1 MQLRVQLQLN
11 TLFINMLAIK
21 CSPTALIIGLRVYSF
36 SFFHLIHF
44 FMQNLVSEFLIKY
57 STNFNPSS
65 AYKVTSSTTAAKLL
79 RDIWEHDLNHVER
92 FYILS
97 LNRANCVVSW
107 SLISL
112 GGMSGTVA
120 DGKVIFQKG
129 LLSNAHGLIMAHNHP
144 SGQLM
149 PSQADISLTQK
160 MVEFGKFIDLPIL
173 DHIIL
178 TQHGYYSFADEG
190 KI

>member
-1 MQLRVQLQLN
+1 
-11 TLFINMLAIK
+11 
-21 CSPTALIIGLRVYSF
+21 
-36 SFFHLIHF
+36 
-44 FMQNLVSEFLIKY
+44 MQNLVSEFSVRY
-57 STNFNPSS
+57 HTNFNPSN
-65 AYKVTSSTTAAKLL
+65 AFKITSSINAAQLL
-79 RDIWEHDLNHVER
+79 RNIWEDDLNHVER
-92 FYILS
+92 FYLLS
-97 LNRANCVVSW
+97 LNRANCVISW

-120 DGKVIFQKG
+120 DGKVIFQKA
-129 LLSNAHGLIMAHNHP
+129 LLSNAHGLILAHNHP

-149 PSQADISLTQK
+149 PSQADLSLTKK

-173 DHIIL
+173 DHVIL